1 MANVI
6 RACSNLQISNK
17 KGYDKLLTWSRF
29 QLNSSENLHVM
40 FLNTSN
46 QNFKTWLLR
55 LTETNLPNK
64 QISCLFIFATIL
76 RTKVMDA
83 IIYICQHVISQ
94 IFALQQVYCNP
105 PVFFSPLWEKIC
117 AQKKVINDRK
127 DSFAYLFS
135 LFAHLNIH
143 I

>member
-6 RACSNLQISNK
+6 RSCSNLQISNK

-40 FLNTSN
+40 FLNTSS
-46 QNFKTWLLR
+46 QNFKRWLLR

-64 QISCLFIFATIL
+64 QISCLFILATIL